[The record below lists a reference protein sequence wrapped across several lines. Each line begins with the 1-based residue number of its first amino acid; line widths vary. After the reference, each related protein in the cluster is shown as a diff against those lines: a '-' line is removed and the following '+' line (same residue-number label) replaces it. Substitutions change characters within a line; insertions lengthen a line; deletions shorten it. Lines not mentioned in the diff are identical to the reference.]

1 MKKII
6 IYISPL
12 LVSIF
17 VMAISFNDVLW
28 INFWGSLNV
37 PPQLPP
43 FSDLDA
49 ISRALTAKQ
58 EGLNPYF
65 DNPYD
70 LKNKT
75 YVYPSI
81 WLHFFDLFNL
91 NQKINFQV
99 FNFILIYFYTF
110 IYFRLSLEVNKYSL
124 SDID

>member
-12 LVSIF
+12 IVSIF
-17 VMAISFNDVLW
+17 VMAISFNDILW
-28 INFWGSLNV
+28 IDFWSFFKV
-37 PPQLPP
+37 PSQLPP

-49 ISRALTAKQ
+49 ISKALNAKE
-58 EGLNPYF
+58 EGFNPYF

-91 NQKINFQV
+91 NPEFVLINSPS
-99 FNFILIYFYTF
+99 
-110 IYFRLSLEVNKYSL
+110 LSLA
-124 SDID
+124 